1 MLYEEKALHC
11 VNRYSGGLFSMQLNE
26 LLSEYLLDIQIQNYT
41 PKTIK
46 GYKGN
51 CRRFIEFM
59 KVEYNIEKLEDI
71 THLHIKGYIK
81 QLHKKGRS
89 PVYMNT
95 ILKNIRSMLAYAV
108 DERYIQQSPMDRVT
122 WLKEEKKVFVVPT
135 DEEIAKML
143 NVYRGSKLLDIRNAT
158 IMAMFVDTGIRCNEL
173 IELTPADVIGGA
185 VIINGKGRKQRYVPL
200 SPLMQ
205 KQLLKYQRAREI
217 YYKDSLYKVDK
228 LFLSSTG
235 KILTTEAIERVVRH
249 TGLEVGVNP
258 KVRVSPHTL
267 RHYYA
272 IKMLDN
278 GVDVYS
284 VARLMGHN
292 SIKTTQ
298 RYLTATTDKQILH
311 RTSNNTPLAT
321 LLVR

>member
-1 MLYEEKALHC
+1 
-11 VNRYSGGLFSMQLNE
+11 MQLNE

-46 GYKGN
+46 GYKGS

-59 KVEYNIEKLEDI
+59 KVEYNIEKLEDV

-108 DERYIQQSPMDRVT
+108 GERYIQESPMDRVN

-173 IELTPADVIGGA
+173 IELTPADIIGGA
-185 VIINGKGRKQRYVPL
+185 VIINGKGRKQRYVPP
-200 SPLMQ
+200 SPLM
-205 KQLLKYQRAREI
+205 
-217 YYKDSLYKVDK
+217 
-228 LFLSSTG
+228 
-235 KILTTEAIERVVRH
+235 
-249 TGLEVGVNP
+249 
-258 KVRVSPHTL
+258 
-267 RHYYA
+267 
-272 IKMLDN
+272 
-278 GVDVYS
+278 
-284 VARLMGHN
+284 
-292 SIKTTQ
+292 
-298 RYLTATTDKQILH
+298 
-311 RTSNNTPLAT
+311 
-321 LLVR
+321 